1 MDIDFEDG
9 ELTLKEYLDE
19 ENEFIRARIN
29 TFVKLMAK
37 KGHVKF
43 NDILTM
49 NFSDFQRNLKRFQ
62 EKYGLESQF
71 DFLG

>member
-1 MDIDFEDG
+1 MDIEFEDE
-9 ELTLKEYLDE
+9 ELTVKEYLAE

-37 KGHVKF
+37 KGHVNF
-43 NDILTM
+43 NDIIISP
-49 NFSDFQRNLKRFQ
+49 FSDFQKNLKKFQ